1 MRLDDVVK
9 KIKGPKGTEVRLTVK
24 KPDGAIKVITI
35 IRDEVEIEETYA
47 KSSIVEKNGVKYG
60 VIYLPK
66 FYIDFE
72 NKDSRDAGKDIAI
85 EIERLKN
92 EGVKGIIM
100 DVRDNGGGSL
110 KTVVDIGGLFIEQG
124 PIVQIK
130 SAAGKKEV
138 LYDKDPKV
146 EWDGPLV
153 IMTNE
158 FSASASEI
166 LAAAMQDYKRAVI
179 IGSKQTY
186 GKGTVQNVIDLNQFV
201 RGNTLGDLGA
211 LKTTTQ
217 KFYRING
224 GSTQL
229 EGVSS
234 DIVMPDSF
242 AYLKMGERDVDN
254 AMPWD
259 KIDPAEYNLWTKQ
272 TNFESAI
279 ANSKKRLEINPQ
291 MKLIDENA
299 KWRELRSKED
309 VYSLQIDKFKQEQKK
324 LEESSKKFKSIEDYS
339 NKFQFKSLPYEE
351 AQMTNDATLKEKRN
365 RWHESLS
372 KDIYVEEAIHVLDD
386 LQSGIAKKEM
396 TNKLKKDKAVKS

>member
-1 MRLDDVVK
+1 
-9 KIKGPKGTEVRLTVK
+9 
-24 KPDGAIKVITI
+24 
-35 IRDEVEIEETYA
+35 
-47 KSSIVEKNGVKYG
+47 
-60 VIYLPK
+60 
-66 FYIDFE
+66 
-72 NKDSRDAGKDIAI
+72 
-85 EIERLKN
+85 
-92 EGVKGIIM
+92 M

-124 PIVQIK
+124 PIVQVK
-130 SAAGKKEV
+130 SSAGRKEV
-138 LYDKDPKV
+138 LTDKDPKV

-229 EGVSS
+229 EGVKS
-234 DIVMPDSF
+234 DIVMPDSY
-242 AYLKMGERDVDN
+242 AYLKMGEKDVDN

-259 KIDPAEYNLWTKQ
+259 KIDAADYKLWDKQ
-272 TNFESAI
+272 QNFDLAI
-279 ANSKKRLEINPQ
+279 ANSRKRIESNSQ

-299 KWRELRSKED
+299 KWRQERNEEN
-309 VYSLQIDKFKQEQKK
+309 VYSLQIDKFKQEQKQ
-324 LEESSKKFKSIEDYS
+324 LED
-339 NKFQFKSLPYEE
+339 
-351 AQMTNDATLKEKRN
+351 
-365 RWHESLS
+365 
-372 KDIYVEEAIHVLDD
+372 
-386 LQSGIAKKEM
+386 
-396 TNKLKKDKAVKS
+396 TNKNTNRLQIIVIL